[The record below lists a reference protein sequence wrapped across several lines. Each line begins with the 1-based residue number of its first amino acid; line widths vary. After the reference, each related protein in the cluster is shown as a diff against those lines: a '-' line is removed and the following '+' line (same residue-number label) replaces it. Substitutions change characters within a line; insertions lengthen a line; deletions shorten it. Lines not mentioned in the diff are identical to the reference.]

1 MNPYFSIIVP
11 VYNVERYLNR
21 CVQSLLKQECLDC
34 EIILV
39 DDGSTDASG
48 VICNRWSE
56 KSELIQVYH
65 KENGGLASARNY
77 GLEKAKG
84 QYIIFCDSDDWLEEG
99 ALVLLRGILQ
109 KSGGVDILKYGFK
122 KYNSGTII
130 KEIFPF
136 FPEGIYEKQEI
147 ADVIIPGML
156 GPEKVFDYSQVPVLS
171 AWSCAYSKRFLDE
184 TGIIFLSEREYLNE
198 DELFNIRLILKAE
211 RVQVIHDTLYCY
223 DTRDGSL
230 TQKYM
235 PYMLEKKKKLLARIE
250 EELKV
255 DKVFEQYTICFYNY
269 CVDNFYECVGHECCF
284 NPAENKLTV
293 KNIRHILD
301 EDLCVSALKNCNH
314 SRMSFKSAV
323 TYFLFRYKLA
333 HAILLAYRGI
343 TGRDPKKRKER

>member
-11 VYNVERYLNR
+11 VYNVEKYLDR
-21 CVQSLLKQECLDC
+21 CIQSLLNQGFLDC

-39 DDGSTDASG
+39 DDGATDKSG
-48 VICNRWSE
+48 EMCNQWSE
-56 KSELIQVYH
+56 KSGLIHAYH

-77 GLEKAKG
+77 GLERARG
-84 QYIIFCDSDDWLEEG
+84 QYIIFCDSDDWLGEG
-99 ALVLLRGILQ
+99 VLGLLSNILQ
-109 KSGGVDILKYGFK
+109 KSGDIDILKYGFK

-130 KEIFPF
+130 KEIYPS
-136 FPEGIYEKQEI
+136 FPEGIYEKNGIEN
-147 ADVIIPGML
+147 VIIPGML
-156 GPEKVFDYSQVPVLS
+156 GPEKVFNYTQVPVLS

-235 PYMLEKKKKLLARIE
+235 SYMLGKKEKLLARIE
-250 EELKV
+250 EELKSNG
-255 DKVFEQYTICFYNY
+255 VFEQYRTCYYNY

-284 NPAENKLTV
+284 NPAENKLTI
-293 KNIRHILD
+293 KNIRHILN
-301 EDLCVSALKNCNH
+301 EDLCVIALKNCNH
-314 SRMSFKSAV
+314 SGMSLKSAV
-323 TYFLFRYKLA
+323 TYFLFRHKLA
-333 HAILLAYRGI
+333 RAILLAYRGL
-343 TGRDPKKRKER
+343 TGRNPKKRKQK

>member
-1 MNPYFSIIVP
+1 
-11 VYNVERYLNR
+11 
-21 CVQSLLKQECLDC
+21 
-34 EIILV
+34 
-39 DDGSTDASG
+39 
-48 VICNRWSE
+48 
-56 KSELIQVYH
+56 
-65 KENGGLASARNY
+65 
-77 GLEKAKG
+77 
-84 QYIIFCDSDDWLEEG
+84 
-99 ALVLLRGILQ
+99 
-109 KSGGVDILKYGFK
+109 
-122 KYNSGTII
+122 
-130 KEIFPF
+130 
-136 FPEGIYEKQEI
+136 
-147 ADVIIPGML
+147 ML

-184 TGIIFLSEREYLNE
+184 TGILFLSEREYLNE

-255 DKVFEQYTICFYNY
+255 DKVFEQYTTCFYNY

-343 TGRDPKKRKER
+343 TGRDPKKKKER